1 MNPFINLKRSSQ
13 YGGVEEYV
21 VNVNHIV
28 RIAKSVTGSQVFT
41 LAGEF
46 FCDENPSQITI
57 MIKRAFD
64 LILGVS
70 PEVQSK

>member
-13 YGGVEEYV
+13 YGGVDEYV

-28 RIAKSVTGSQVFT
+28 RIVKSVAGSQVFT

-46 FCDENPSQITI
+46 FCDENPSQISQ
-57 MIKRAFD
+57 MIKRTFD
-64 LILGVS
+64 LIRGIS
-70 PEVQSK
+70 PEVQA

>member
-28 RIAKSVTGSQVFT
+28 RIVKSVTGSQVFT

-46 FCDENPSQITI
+46 FCDENPSQITV

-64 LILGVS
+64 LIRGVS
-70 PEVQSK
+70 SDTQP